1 MALKTNSKK
10 ARENIQK
17 YIMDNFTGEVY
28 GIETPKTFQETSEV
42 ILEVFRNEK
51 QDVRYSEKENFA
63 NWAAGLPSIL
73 DTCYY
78 YNRSAVDDLGEILE
92 ETETEKSRFTET
104 QAEELLSSLIYRELI
119 KAEKTAKRQKNRT
132 ATNYV
137 QDKRKEK
144 QNDLTNRSGN
154 LN

>member
-10 ARENIQK
+10 AKENIQK
-17 YIMDNFTGEVY
+17 YIMDNFTEEAY
-28 GIETPKTFQETSEV
+28 GIETPKTFQETAEI

-51 QDVRYSEKENFA
+51 QDARYSEKENFV

-78 YNRSAVDDLGEILE
+78 YNRSAVDDIGEILE
-92 ETETEKSRFTET
+92 ESETEKSCFTEM

-119 KAEKTAKRQKNRT
+119 KAEKAANR
-132 ATNYV
+132 
-137 QDKRKEK
+137 
-144 QNDLTNRSGN
+144 
-154 LN
+154 

>member
-10 ARENIQK
+10 ARENSQK
-17 YIMDNFTGEVY
+17 YIMDNFTGEAY
-28 GIETPKTFQETSEV
+28 EIETPKTFQETSEV

-51 QDVRYSEKENFA
+51 QDARYSEKENFV

-78 YNRSAVDDLGEILE
+78 YNRSAVDDIGEILE
-92 ETETEKSRFTET
+92 ESETEKSRFTEM

-119 KAEKTAKRQKNRT
+119 KAEKAANR
-132 ATNYV
+132 
-137 QDKRKEK
+137 
-144 QNDLTNRSGN
+144 
-154 LN
+154 